1 MTSNIEYCDIQYAA
15 ERTVYHFILS
25 LVPRLSCDY
34 FDAILSSLDEDS
46 NATIST
52 NSKNGGGLA
61 WLQMDS
67 TGLIKYF
74 FKIIDIPEPINSIQI
89 DNGRKSQRLLRIVHD
104 LDFQGKIKM
113 IK

>member
-1 MTSNIEYCDIQYAA
+1 M
-15 ERTVYHFILS
+15 
-25 LVPRLSCDY
+25 
-34 FDAILSSLDEDS
+34 DEDS

-52 NSKNGGGLA
+52 NSKGGGLA